1 MISRIK
7 TRQIF
12 QQLQQDGTYVR
23 SGSLWC
29 SMIIDQNLAQPAIA
43 YALGRQVGGAVE
55 RNLLRRRLR
64 EILKTKSIT
73 PGWYL
78 IGAYSGAKKLK
89 FDDLGLNVDSLL
101 AKCAQ
106 KLIKTATSAQIDQK
120 LIEIS

>member
-1 MISRIK
+1 
-7 TRQIF
+7 
-12 QQLQQDGTYVR
+12 
-23 SGSLWC
+23 
-29 SMIIDQNLAQPAIA
+29 MIIDQNLAQPAIA

-73 PGWYL
+73 PGLDL

-89 FDDLGLNVDSLL
+89 FEDLGLNVDSLL

-106 KLIKTATSAQIDQK
+106 KVVKTVKNAQTDQK
-120 LIEIS
+120 TVEIN

>member
-1 MISRIK
+1 
-7 TRQIF
+7 
-12 QQLQQDGTYVR
+12 
-23 SGSLWC
+23 
-29 SMIIDQNLAQPAIA
+29 MIIDQNLAQPAIA

-64 EILKTKSIT
+64 EIVKTKSIM

-89 FDDLGLNVDSLL
+89 FEDLGLNVDSLL

-106 KLIKTATSAQIDQK
+106 KVVKTAKNAQIEQK
-120 LIEIS
+120 LSEIS

>member
-1 MISRIK
+1 
-7 TRQIF
+7 
-12 QQLQQDGTYVR
+12 
-23 SGSLWC
+23 
-29 SMIIDQNLAQPAIA
+29 MIIDETLAQPAIA

-64 EILKTKSIT
+64 EILRTKPIM

-89 FDDLGLNVDSLL
+89 LTDLGQNVDNLL

-106 KLIKTATSAQIDQK
+106 KVAITIKTS
-120 LIEIS
+120 